1 MREMKVSRIVS
12 DSIIAL
18 QEREI
23 HINKKI
29 DRAVI
34 NIIVFQSIIVR
45 YEGEIHIH
53 QSPSLFL
60 FGASEGRN
68 TAYPLISPIGFF
80 FPYN

>member
-1 MREMKVSRIVS
+1 M
-12 DSIIAL
+12 
-18 QEREI
+18 
-23 HINKKI
+23 NKKI

-45 YEGEIHIH
+45 YEGEIHTH

-60 FGASEGRN
+60 LGASEGRN

-80 FPYN
+80 FSYN